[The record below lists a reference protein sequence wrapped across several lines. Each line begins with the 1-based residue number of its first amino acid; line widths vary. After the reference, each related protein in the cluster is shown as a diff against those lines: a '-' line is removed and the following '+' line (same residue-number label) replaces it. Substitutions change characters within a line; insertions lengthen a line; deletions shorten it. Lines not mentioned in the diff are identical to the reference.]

1 MNDNKEIVSRS
12 GILFE
17 NGFNCAQ
24 SVFASL
30 SGKSGLEPKLALKI
44 ATPFGGGVS
53 HTGNIC
59 GAVSGALMG
68 LGAYFGN
75 DIPDREIKYKNY
87 AIGKQFVD
95 TFNKGFGNIQCPL
108 LLGLDLSDEEESQ
121 IAREKDLFHT
131 KCLPYVTGAT
141 RIACEMIDEVEKSS

>member
-1 MNDNKEIVSRS
+1 MNNSEDLASQA
-12 GILFE
+12 GFLFQ

-30 SGKSGLEPKLALKI
+30 AERSGLEPKIALKI

-59 GAVSGALMG
+59 GAVTGALMG

-87 AIGKQFVD
+87 AIGKQFID
-95 TFNKGFGNIQCPL
+95 TFNNEFGNIQCPL
-108 LLGLDLSDEEESQ
+108 LLGLDLSNEEESQ

-141 RIACEMIDEVEKSS
+141 RIACEIIDEVEKSS

>member
-1 MNDNKEIVSRS
+1 MNENEEIVSQA
-12 GILFE
+12 GILFQ

-30 SGKSGLEPKLALKI
+30 AKKTKLNSEIALKI

-59 GAVSGALMG
+59 GAVTGALMG
-68 LGAYFGN
+68 LGAHFGN

-87 AIGKQFVD
+87 AVGKKFID
-95 TFNKGFGNIQCPL
+95 SFNEEFGNISCPL
-108 LLGLDLSDEEESQ
+108 LLGLDLSNEEESQ

-141 RIACEMIDEVEKSS
+141 RIACEIIDEAEKRS